1 MLKSKIVILFSS
13 FILFNACSFISKN
26 NNLEKDFKNPSSHLK
41 RADLTF
47 EQGKKILLNGH
58 IKESEYYFDRTINI
72 LLDSNS
78 MELTNKEYLDYYIKE
93 ISEIELN
100 YLKSKDTTNSN
111 QQKAFLDE
119 VISTPLFNLSEKEI
133 SQFKKKMDEKHP
145 NYTIPVVVNSK
156 VISFLKA
163 FQNIKH
169 ESIQRALCR
178 SQEYIEKF
186 KKIFRENK
194 VPEDLAYLPIIESGF
209 RVKAVSRA
217 RAKGIWQFMA
227 STARMFGLRV
237 DWVIDE
243 RLDPIKSTY
252 AAAEYLKSLFDE
264 YGDWYIA
271 LACYNGGTRRVNR
284 AIRRLKTKDFFSIA
298 RSKYIKRETKNYVP
312 AFLASLIIVKSPEEY
327 GFNLD
332 LTYPTENTKI
342 IKIPSP
348 IDLNAVSLK
357 SKISYTKLKE
367 LNPELI
373 RDFTPFDKKYYYLR
387 VPESVDEAS
396 ILELKRLPPQKKYF
410 VGWYKVRRGDS
421 LYAIA
426 RKFGT
431 SVKKI
436 KKVNKLRSNLIRP
449 GKQLLIPRGR
459 I

>member
-1 MLKSKIVILFSS
+1 MLKTKIVIVFSL
-13 FILFNACSFISKN
+13 FILLSACSFIGKN
-26 NNLEKDFKNPSSHLK
+26 NNIEKKFEPTTSHLK
-41 RADLTF
+41 RANLTF
-47 EQGKKILLNGH
+47 EQGKKFLLDGNIEGS
-58 IKESEYYFDRTINI
+58 KYYFDRTINI

-78 MELTNKEYLDYYIKE
+78 IELNNKKYLDYYVNK

-100 YLKSKDTTNSN
+100 YLKSNEIKNST

-133 SQFKKKMDEKHP
+133 SQFKKKMNKKQP
-145 NYTIPVVVNSK
+145 KYSIPIVVNSK

-169 ESIQRALCR
+169 NSIQRAIYR
-178 SQEYIEKF
+178 SQKYIEEF
-186 KKIFRENK
+186 KRILRDNE

-209 RVKAVSRA
+209 RTKAVSRA

-237 DWVIDE
+237 DWVVDE
-243 RLDPIKSTY
+243 RLDPIKSTH
-252 AAAEYLKSLFDE
+252 AAAEYLKSLFEE

-271 LACYNGGTRRVNR
+271 LACYNGGTRRVNK
-284 AIRRLKTKDFFSIA
+284 AIKRLKTKDFFNIA
-298 RSKYIKRETKNYVP
+298 RSRYIRRETRNYVP

-327 GFNLD
+327 GFNSD
-332 LTYPTENTKI
+332 ITYTTENTKI

-348 IDLNAVSLK
+348 VDLNTVSLK
-357 SKISYTKLKE
+357 SKIPYSKLKE

-373 RDFTPFDKKYYYLR
+373 RHFTPFNKKYYFLR
-387 VPESVDEAS
+387 VPESTDEAS

-410 VGWYKVRRGDS
+410 VGWYKVKRGDN

-436 KKVNKLRSNLIRP
+436 KRVNKLRSNLIKP

>member
-1 MLKSKIVILFSS
+1 MLKSKIVVLFSL

-26 NNLEKDFKNPSSHLK
+26 NNFEKDLKNRSSHLK
-41 RADLTF
+41 RANLTF
-47 EQGKKILLNGH
+47 EQGKKTLLNGH

-72 LLDSNS
+72 LLDSDS
-78 MELTNKEYLDYYIKE
+78 IGSTNKEYLDYYIKE

-100 YLKSKDTTNSN
+100 YLKSRDTTNSN

-119 VISTPLFNLSEKEI
+119 VISTPLFHLSKEEI
-133 SQFKKKMDEKHP
+133 SKFKKKMDEKHP

-169 ESIQRALCR
+169 ENIQRALCR
-178 SQEYIEKF
+178 SQKYIEKF

-194 VPEDLAYLPIIESGF
+194 IPEDLAYLPIIESGF

-243 RLDPIKSTY
+243 RLDPIKSTH
-252 AAAEYLKSLFDE
+252 AAAEYLKSLFEE

-271 LACYNGGTRRVNR
+271 LACYNGGTRRVNK
-284 AIRRLKTKDFFSIA
+284 AIRKLKTKDFFNIA
-298 RSKYIKRETKNYVP
+298 RSRYIRRETKNYVP

-332 LTYPTENTKI
+332 LTHPIENTKI

>member
-1 MLKSKIVILFSS
+1 MLKSKIVILFSL

-26 NNLEKDFKNPSSHLK
+26 NNFEKDLKNRFSHLK
-41 RADLTF
+41 RANLTF
-47 EQGKKILLNGH
+47 KQGKKILLNGH

-72 LLDSNS
+72 LLDSDS
-78 MELTNKEYLDYYIKE
+78 IGSTNKKYLDYYIKE

-100 YLKSKDTTNSN
+100 YLKSRDTTNSN

-119 VISTPLFNLSEKEI
+119 VISTPLFHLSEEEI
-133 SQFKKKMDEKHP
+133 SKFKKKIDEKHP

-169 ESIQRALCR
+169 ESIQRALNR
-178 SQEYIEKF
+178 SQKYIEKF
-186 KKIFRENK
+186 KKIFRDNK
-194 VPEDLAYLPIIESGF
+194 IPEDLAYLPIIESGF

-243 RLDPIKSTY
+243 RLDPIKSTH
-252 AAAEYLKSLFDE
+252 AAAEYLKSLFEE

-271 LACYNGGTRRVNR
+271 LACYNGGTRRVNK
-284 AIRRLKTKDFFSIA
+284 AIRKLKTKDFFNIA
-298 RSKYIKRETKNYVP
+298 KSRYIRRETKNYVP

-332 LTYPTENTKI
+332 LTHVIENTKI

-373 RDFTPFDKKYYYLR
+373 RHFTPFNKKYYYLR
-387 VPESVDEAS
+387 VPESVEEAS

-426 RKFGT
+426 RKFRT

-436 KKVNKLRSNLIRP
+436 KRANKLRSNLIKP
-449 GKQLLIPRGR
+449 GKRLLIPRGR